1 MSIKNNETKLLFN
14 DFEDEKNKKSDNLID
29 FYVKYKDLGL
39 GNDKQYYCYF
49 YEKQD
54 GEKDFVFDKG
64 YVPKIRKNSFEAY
77 HVNYSCNKNCVG
89 LRFFVTDQEIISGN
103 AENMSPEKNKNVT
116 WYEVKQDENGKKYI
130 ANHLPIAIIIL
141 AKKNNGKLGHKK
153 NMVKINFWCILMS
166 VVIYVCIAIN
176 RRLHQ

>member
-64 YVPKIRKNSFEAY
+64 YVSKI
-77 HVNYSCNKNCVG
+77 
-89 LRFFVTDQEIISGN
+89 
-103 AENMSPEKNKNVT
+103 
-116 WYEVKQDENGKKYI
+116 KK
-130 ANHLPIAIIIL
+130 
-141 AKKNNGKLGHKK
+141 
-153 NMVKINFWCILMS
+153 MFLMR
-166 VVIYVCIAIN
+166 IM
-176 RRLHQ
+176 